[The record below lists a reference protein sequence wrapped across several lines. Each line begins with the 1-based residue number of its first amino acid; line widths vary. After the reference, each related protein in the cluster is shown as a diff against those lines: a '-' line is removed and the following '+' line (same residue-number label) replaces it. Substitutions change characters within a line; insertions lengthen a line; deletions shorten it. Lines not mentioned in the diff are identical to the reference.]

1 MGLLLKTNTMKKIL
15 IAIALLSGL
24 TVSAQTYTVEQLV
37 DSALHNNVKVRNAQ
51 LSVEAA
57 QQQKKEV
64 FTKFFPTVSGT
75 GLWFNANRGMAEMKI
90 DPKSMVPETLQ
101 QMMAQYAQLLPP
113 EIMGAFGSLANPI
126 TLSMMK
132 NGTIASV
139 MAVQPV
145 FAGGQIVNG
154 NKLAK
159 VGAEASELQLR
170 LSENEVEKTTEQ
182 YFWQLA
188 SLQEKMKTIAA
199 VEELLNGINKDVTV
213 AVKAGVAMRNDLL
226 QVQLRQNEVESQK
239 VKLQNGISVLQM
251 LLAQYCGLKST
262 DFQLSYD
269 VNTAMTLAARHDHQ
283 QALYNTT
290 EYQLLNKQ
298 VEAARLQKRMEVG
311 KNLPTVAVGAG
322 YNYHNLMDRDH
333 TFGMIFATVAVP
345 ISDWWGGSHAIKRRN
360 LELQK
365 AQEQLD
371 DNAQLLKI
379 RMQKAWNDVE
389 EAYQQLTIADR
400 SIEQAEENLRLNR
413 DYYQAGTSRMS
424 DLLEAQLLYQQ
435 ALDKRTDAFA
445 DYQNKVIEYRQ
456 AVGE

>member
-1 MGLLLKTNTMKKIL
+1 MGLLLNTNTMKKIL

-113 EIMGAFGSLANPI
+113 EIMGALGSLANPI

-298 VEAARLQKRMEVG
+298 VEAARL
-311 KNLPTVAVGAG
+311 
-322 YNYHNLMDRDH
+322 
-333 TFGMIFATVAVP
+333 
-345 ISDWWGGSHAIKRRN
+345 
-360 LELQK
+360 
-365 AQEQLD
+365 
-371 DNAQLLKI
+371 
-379 RMQKAWNDVE
+379 
-389 EAYQQLTIADR
+389 
-400 SIEQAEENLRLNR
+400 
-413 DYYQAGTSRMS
+413 
-424 DLLEAQLLYQQ
+424 
-435 ALDKRTDAFA
+435 
-445 DYQNKVIEYRQ
+445 
-456 AVGE
+456 

>member
-1 MGLLLKTNTMKKIL
+1 MRKI
-15 IAIALLSGL
+15 IITIALLVGL
-24 TVSAQTYTVEQLV
+24 SVSAQTYTVEQLV
-37 DSALHNNVKVRNAQ
+37 DSALLNNLAVRNAQ

-57 QQQKKEV
+57 QQQKKEL
-64 FTKFFPTVSGT
+64 FTKFFPSVSGT
-75 GLWFNANRGMAEMKI
+75 GLWFNSNNGMAEMKI
-90 DPKSMVPETLQ
+90 DPKSMVPETMQQTLQ
-101 QMMAQYAQLLPP
+101 EMMAQYAQILPP
-113 EIMGAFGSLANPI
+113 EVIGALGSLGNPI
-126 TLSMMK
+126 SLSMMK
-132 NGTIASV
+132 NGTLASV

-145 FAGGQIVNG
+145 FAGGMIVNG
-154 NKLAK
+154 NRLAK
-159 VGAEASELQLR
+159 IGVEASELQLH
-170 LSENEVEKTTEQ
+170 LSRNEVEKTTEQ

-213 AVKAGVAMRNDLL
+213 AVQAGVAMRNDLL

-239 VKLQNGISVLQM
+239 VKLLNGISVLK
-251 LLAQYCGLKST
+251 LVLAQYCGLKNT

-269 VNTAMTLAARHDHQ
+269 TSTEMTLAARHDHQ
-283 QALYNTT
+283 QALYNTA

-298 VEAARLQKRMEVG
+298 VEAAKLQKRLEVG

-322 YNYHNLMDRDH
+322 YNYHNLLDRDH
-333 TFGMIFATVAVP
+333 SFGMVFATVAVP
-345 ISDWWGGSHAIKRRN
+345 ISSWWGGSHAIKRKN

-379 RMQKAWNDVE
+379 RMQKSWNDVE
-389 EAYQQLTIADR
+389 EAYQQLAIAER

-413 DYYQAGTSRMS
+413 NYYQAGTCAMS
-424 DLLEAQLLYQQ
+424 DLLQAQLLYQQ

-445 DYQNKVIEYRQ
+445 DYQNKVIEYRM

>member
-1 MGLLLKTNTMKKIL
+1 M
-15 IAIALLSGL
+15 AGL

-37 DSALHNNVKVRNAQ
+37 DSALHNNLAVRNAQ

-57 QQQKKEV
+57 QQQKKEL

-75 GLWFNANRGMAEMKI
+75 GLWFNSNNGMAKVEI

-101 QMMAQYAQLLPP
+101 ETLQQTMAQYAQLLPP
-113 EIMGAFGSLANPI
+113 EVIGALGTLGNPI
-126 TLSMMK
+126 SLSMMK

-145 FAGGQIVNG
+145 FAGGMIVNG
-154 NKLAK
+154 NRLAK
-159 VGAEASELQLR
+159 IGVEASELQLH
-170 LSENEVEKTTEQ
+170 LSQNEVEKTTEQ

-213 AVKAGVAMRNDLL
+213 AVQAGVAMRNDLL

-239 VKLQNGISVLQM
+239 VKLQNGISVLQ
-251 LLAQYCGLKST
+251 LVLAQYCGLKNT
-262 DFQLSYD
+262 NFQLSYD
-269 VNTAMTLAARHDHQ
+269 TSAEMTLAARQDHQ
-283 QALYNTT
+283 QALYRTA

-298 VEAARLQKRMEVG
+298 VEAAKLQKQLEVG

-322 YNYHNLMDRDH
+322 YNYHNLLDRDH
-333 TFGMIFATVAVP
+333 TFGMVFATVAVP
-345 ISDWWGGSHAIKRRN
+345 ISDWWGGSHAIKRKN

-365 AQEQLD
+365 AKDQLD

-379 RMQKAWNDVE
+379 RMQKSWNDVE
-389 EAYQQLTIADR
+389 EAYQQLAIADR

-413 DYYQAGTSRMS
+413 NYYQAGTCAMS
-424 DLLEAQLLYQQ
+424 DLLQAQLLYQQ

-445 DYQNKVIEYRQ
+445 DYQNKVLEYQQ